1 MVKAPD
7 GSISDPPFT
16 RENMLP
22 NWLSKTLRLFGYYFC
37 GRQLSG
43 SEDCTNRGNLIATK
57 GGFWCTT
64 FSAVDLQEPLQASL
78 RIHI

>member
-22 NWLSKTLRLFGYYFC
+22 YK
-37 GRQLSG
+37 
-43 SEDCTNRGNLIATK
+43 NLAIVLVTISVVAN
-57 GGFWCTT
+57 
-64 FSAVDLQEPLQASL
+64 
-78 RIHI
+78 